1 MTKILGRYLFQIH
14 MPIVPRKPLKA
25 FINPIKYLNCE
36 TTIAFL
42 LIISLNSCKSDV
54 TTYIPFIEGYWEIVS
69 VTKDQ
74 KKVKEFKMS
83 GSIDYFKVNE
93 DLSGYRKKVTPR
105 FDGAFEM
112 SQHQSEFNL
121 SIMRVNCGFN
131 MTTTLF
137 HTEKKLLE
145 RMNLV

>member
-1 MTKILGRYLFQIH
+1 MKQL
-14 MPIVPRKPLKA
+14 
-25 FINPIKYLNCE
+25 
-36 TTIAFL
+36 IAFL
-42 LIISLNSCKSDV
+42 LIISLNSCKSEV

-112 SQHQSEFNL
+112 SQHQSEFTL
-121 SIMRVNCGFN
+121 SIDESQLWIQYDNNAVSYREKIIRANESSLIISNSDGFIY
-131 MTTTLF
+131 TYKPYEPLIF
-137 HTEKKLLE
+137 D
-145 RMNLV
+145 

>member
-1 MTKILGRYLFQIH
+1 MKQLLA
-14 MPIVPRKPLKA
+14 L
-25 FINPIKYLNCE
+25 
-36 TTIAFL
+36 L

-74 KKVKEFKMS
+74 KKVKEFKIS
-83 GSIDYFKVNE
+83 GSVDYFKVNK

-112 SQHQSEFNL
+112 SQHQSEFTL
-121 SIMRVNCGFN
+121 SVDESQLWIQYDNNAVFFREEIIRANESSLIISNNDGFIY
-131 MTTTLF
+131 TYKPYEPLIF
-137 HTEKKLLE
+137 D
-145 RMNLV
+145 

>member
-1 MTKILGRYLFQIH
+1 MKQLLA
-14 MPIVPRKPLKA
+14 L
-25 FINPIKYLNCE
+25 
-36 TTIAFL
+36 L

-74 KKVKEFKMS
+74 KKVKEFKIS
-83 GSIDYFKVNE
+83 GSVDYFKVNE

-112 SQHQSEFNL
+112 SQHQSEFTL
-121 SIMRVNCGFN
+121 SVDESQLWIQYDNNAVFFREEIIRANESSLIISNNDGFIY
-131 MTTTLF
+131 TYKPYEPLIF
-137 HTEKKLLE
+137 D
-145 RMNLV
+145 

>member
-1 MTKILGRYLFQIH
+1 MKQLT
-14 MPIVPRKPLKA
+14 
-25 FINPIKYLNCE
+25 
-36 TTIAFL
+36 AFL
-42 LIISLNSCKSDV
+42 IIISLNSCKSDV

-112 SQHQSEFNL
+112 SQHQSEFTL
-121 SIMRVNCGFN
+121 SIDESQLWIQYDNNAVSYREKIIRANESSLIISNSDGFIY
-131 MTTTLF
+131 TYKPYEPLIF
-137 HTEKKLLE
+137 D
-145 RMNLV
+145 